1 MQKHPGTCK
10 AVQTFRKKKE
20 GARGRCADWEGG
32 HVYSFRLKSQHRS
45 SSARR
50 GGQQWDGLRK
60 YRRQRDVRGK
70 QGSFVI
76 FRRGAECAPR
86 ERSPGWGGG
95 TRACIFDAAGSTVHG
110 PAPEGTSR
118 TGQKSAFDGKEIS
131 GRLYPNANLRAAWTG
146 CSRTENRAK
155 ESVQVL
161 NRF

>member
-1 MQKHPGTCK
+1 MCGLGGGPCLQLPAKVTAQEQLSEAGW
-10 AVQTFRKKKE
+10 A
-20 GARGRCADWEGG
+20 AMGRTEEI
-32 HVYSFRLKSQHRS
+32 SKTERL
-45 SSARR
+45 
-50 GGQQWDGLRK
+50 
-60 YRRQRDVRGK
+60 RGK